1 MNKRQRGKQI
11 RFYKKVLAVQ
21 EIYQKHERLMNNE
34 VIYTEF
40 IFPAYYISRST
51 FYDYLS
57 TNAKAKLKELDNEKS
72 N

>member
-21 EIYQKHERLMNNE
+21 EIYQQHERLMNNE
-34 VIYTEF
+34 KIYTEY
-40 IFPAYYISRST
+40 IFPVYWISRST

-57 TNAKAKLKELDNEKS
+57 TNAKGKLKELENDKS